1 MKVLCLF
8 FMEIIDKYGYLEQAL
23 DYIEKNI
30 VSGRG
35 LQKIAKKARISEDLL
50 KNLSSALSGF
60 SEKIFVTI
68 LHQEIEDRHSSISGS
83 EVEISGTDISI
94 ETQKNKAF
102 ILLDLVCDVVVDGEK
117 EDKIKMGVKI
127 FSKNNIQ
134 II

>member
-1 MKVLCLF
+1 
-8 FMEIIDKYGYLEQAL
+8 MEIIDKYGYLESAL

-35 LQKIAKKARISEDLL
+35 LQKVAKKAGIREDLI
-50 KNLSSALSGF
+50 KNLSSSLSGF

-68 LHQEIEDRHSSISGS
+68 LHQEIEDRHSSIDVADA
-83 EVEISGTDISI
+83 EVSSVDVSI
-94 ETQKNKAF
+94 DTQRNKAF
-102 ILLDLVCDVVVDGEK
+102 ILLNLVFDIVIDGEK
-117 EDKIKMGVKI
+117 EDKIKIDIKI